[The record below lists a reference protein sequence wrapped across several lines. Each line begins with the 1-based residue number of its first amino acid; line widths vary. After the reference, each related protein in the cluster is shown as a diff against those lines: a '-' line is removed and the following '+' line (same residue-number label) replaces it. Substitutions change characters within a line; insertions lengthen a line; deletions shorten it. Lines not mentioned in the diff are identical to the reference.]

1 MSWQDLTRG
10 IASEFTAASA
20 LGRAY
25 TRLCRL
31 CGWTHYGEDARSG
44 LASCPGCERV
54 RDTSTATARR
64 PARQP

>member
-25 TRLCRL
+25 ATLPPMRL
-31 CGWTHYGEDARSG
+31 DALRRG
-44 LASCPGCERV
+44 RAVRTDVLPGCERV
-54 RDTSTATARR
+54 RDTPPTTARR
-64 PARQP
+64 PARRQ